1 MRRPL
6 SSLLVLVLAAG
17 SVLPVTA
24 ANAQPPQ
31 PAPGRPVLLALGDSV
46 TAGEGSDPDRA
57 AWESFGFVPLLTTDL
72 RAELGCLPAASP
84 NARPI
89 CPQLMTVNLGRPAEP
104 ALGLPGVT
112 AGAVISEQ
120 LPTAL
125 PLLAERNG
133 NANPRDDVEVVALS
147 VGGNELYDTAGQY
160 CLGEGGPGPE
170 CFPQLAAVFQTYAGQ
185 LASILAQVRAAGGPA
200 LRIAVMTYYN
210 PLPYCGAGDPA
221 TLAMLGE
228 IVLEGSPM
236 TGPGFNDVIRQVAAV
251 YGARTAE
258 TYERLGAGD
267 FADCKHPNAS
277 GHAKVAEAFRV
288 ALLP

>member
-17 SVLPVTA
+17 LVLPVTA

-57 AWESFGFVPLLTTDL
+57 LWNTLGFVPLLNSDL
-72 RAELGCLPAASP
+72 RAELGCLPSASP
-84 NARPI
+84 NARSV
-89 CPQLMTVNLGRPAEP
+89 CPQLTSFNLGRPAEP

-112 AGAVISEQ
+112 AGAVIAEQ

-160 CLGEGGPGPE
+160 CLGAGGPGPE
-170 CFPQLAAVFQTYAGQ
+170 CFTQLGLVFQTYAGQ
-185 LASILAQVRAAGGPA
+185 LATILAQVRAAGGPD

-221 TLAMLGE
+221 MLAMLGE
-228 IVLEGSPM
+228 IVLEGSSA
-236 TGPGFNDVIRQVAAV
+236 GPGFNDVIRQVAAGYDTV
-251 YGARTAE
+251 TAE

-277 GHAKVAEAFRV
+277 GHAKVAEAFRD
-288 ALLP
+288 ALVR